1 MAVTVVWG
9 HPLRTSAKNTV
20 KIDPH
25 PLDRFC
31 LHWAVPPTPLADF
44 RKRGFNAVHHILY
57 TESCKCWSFEIINT
71 SRKSLFQVQLASCLK
86 TGRRKRF
93 GNTDTVFQQNAT
105 DYILQCSQ
113 WRFVET
119 SHILLQRFSVTK
131 RRGYLQLHRTLT
143 SSMRQTAAV
152 RANSPPMM
160 NIMPPTAWL
169 EPTIDIPLM
178 KPLQTRSSMRIL
190 SSTSYVHHHSANLFL
205 YSAVRYYYKWQCLP
219 AHPGSKHANEESY
232 A

>member
-71 SRKSLFQVQLASCLK
+71 SRKSHFQVQLASCLK
-86 TGRRKRF
+86 TRRRKRF
-93 GNTDTVFQQNAT
+93 RNTNSVFSNKTPPTTFYMHQNKPHSCAADFLSRREEVTCNCNVPWQAVWSKRQPSEQTV
-105 DYILQCSQ
+105 
-113 WRFVET
+113 
-119 SHILLQRFSVTK
+119 LLWWTWCHP
-131 RRGYLQLHRTLT
+131 RRGLNQPSTFRWWSHYKHV
-143 SSMRQTAAV
+143 AAWE
-152 RANSPPMM
+152 SCHWYPMF
-160 NIMPPTAWL
+160 
-169 EPTIDIPLM
+169 TITVIIYFHI
-178 KPLQTRSSMRIL
+178 Q
-190 SSTSYVHHHSANLFL
+190 
-205 YSAVRYYYKWQCLP
+205 
-219 AHPGSKHANEESY
+219 
-232 A
+232 